1 MRPPSTLR
9 TSKSHED
16 LLTPFSSGTR
26 DPFNHTSLEPSNP
39 SGKMWTPQPQ
49 HRTLSLRHTVGESTG
64 DEIEQRAVRLSAIL
78 NDEMLAGD
86 IQVKVDSS
94 PEVDVKQL
102 SHTLPSGFLSEDLT
116 HRDPFQPASSSSSSS
131 AASSRTNVRGT
142 ETGGTPVMEVLKQP
156 PPSAPPVVGRK
167 PNDSPS
173 QWTRR
178 HRKSFS
184 VGTK

>member
-26 DPFNHTSLEPSNP
+26 DPTSLEPSNP

-49 HRTLSLRHTVGESTG
+49 HRTLSMRHTVGDSNG

-94 PEVDVKQL
+94 PEVDVKQW
-102 SHTLPSGFLSEDLT
+102 SHTLPSGSFLSEDLSP
-116 HRDPFQPASSSSSSS
+116 RVPFQPASSSSSSS
-131 AASSRTNVRGT
+131 AASSRTNVRGP
-142 ETGGTPVMEVLKQP
+142 ETVGTPVVEVLKQP

>member
-1 MRPPSTLR
+1 M
-9 TSKSHED
+9 
-16 LLTPFSSGTR
+16 
-26 DPFNHTSLEPSNP
+26 
-39 SGKMWTPQPQ
+39 
-49 HRTLSLRHTVGESTG
+49 RHTVGESTG
-64 DEIEQRAVRLSAIL
+64 EEIEQRAVRLSAIL

-94 PEVDVKQL
+94 PEVDVKQW
-102 SHTLPSGFLSEDLT
+102 SYTLPSGAFLSEDLT
-116 HRDPFQPASSSSSSS
+116 PRDPFQPPASSSSSSS
-131 AASSRTNVRGT
+131 AASSRTNVRGA
-142 ETGGTPVMEVLKQP
+142 ETAGTPVAEVLKQP